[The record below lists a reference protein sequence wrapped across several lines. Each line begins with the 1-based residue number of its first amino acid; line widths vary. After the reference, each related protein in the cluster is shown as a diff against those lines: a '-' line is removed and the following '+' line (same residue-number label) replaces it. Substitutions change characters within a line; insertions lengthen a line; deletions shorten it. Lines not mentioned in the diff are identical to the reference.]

1 MAVTLVTG
9 GAGYVGSALVPDLL
23 ATGRKVRVLDCLR
36 SGGEGLLGVWSRP
49 GFEFVRGDV
58 TSAADRRA
66 ALRGV
71 ESIVHLA
78 AIVGDPACKQEPD
91 LARAVNLDSTCRLI
105 DEAMAAGVRD
115 FVFVSTCSNYG
126 ISDAEQLAT
135 EDSPL
140 NPVSLYAET
149 KVGVERYLLERA
161 REEFIPTVLRLATV
175 YGVSPRMRFDL
186 TVNEFARDAA
196 LGKKLVI
203 YGEHYWRPYVHV
215 RDVAKAI
222 HLVLESPARV
232 RRGQVFNVGHTDE
245 NYQKLTLSRLL
256 QERAPDLQV
265 EFVKAGPDPRSY
277 RVGFEKIARALSF
290 QPSFRVPDGLDE
302 VIALV
307 RAGIIG
313 KLDDPRWGNT

>member
-9 GAGYVGSALVPDLL
+9 GAGYVGSALVGDLL
-23 ATGRKVRVLDCLR
+23 AAGRKVRVLDCLR

-49 GFEFVRGDV
+49 GFEFIRGDV
-58 TSAADRRA
+58 TVAADRQA

-71 ESIVHLA
+71 ESVVHLA

-91 LARAVNLDSTCRLI
+91 LARLVNQDSTCRLI
-105 DEAMAAGVRD
+105 DESIAAGVRD

-135 EDSPL
+135 EESPL

-149 KVGVERYLLERA
+149 KVAVERYLSERA

-203 YGEHYWRPYVHV
+203 FGERYWRPYVHV
-215 RDVAKAI
+215 RDVARAI
-222 HLVLESPARV
+222 RLVLDSPAAV
-232 RRGQVFNVGHTDE
+232 RRGDVFNVGHTDE

-256 QERAPDLQV
+256 QERVPALQV

-277 RVGFEKIARALSF
+277 RVGFQKITGALGF
-290 QPSFRVPDGLDE
+290 QPQFRVPDGLDE

-307 RAGIIG
+307 RAGVIG
-313 KLDDPRWGNT
+313 NFDDPRWSNT

>member
-1 MAVTLVTG
+1 MAITLVTG
-9 GAGYVGSALVPDLL
+9 GAGYVGSALVNDLL
-23 ATGRKVRVLDCLR
+23 AAGRKVRVLDCLR

-49 GFEFVRGDV
+49 GFEFIRGDV
-58 TSAADRRA
+58 TVSADRQA

-71 ESIVHLA
+71 ESVVHLA

-91 LARAVNLDSTCRLI
+91 LARAVNLDGTCRLI
-105 DEAMAAGVRD
+105 DEAVAAGVRD
-115 FVFVSTCSNYG
+115 FIFVSTCSNYG
-126 ISDAEQLAT
+126 INDADQLAT

-149 KVGVERYLLERA
+149 KVAVERYLLDRA
-161 REEFIPTVLRLATV
+161 RDEFVPTVLRLATV

-196 LGKKLVI
+196 LGEKLVI
-203 YGEHYWRPYVHV
+203 FGERYWRPYVHV
-215 RDVAKAI
+215 RDVAQAI
-222 HLVLESPARV
+222 RLALESPAAA
-232 RRGQVFNVGHTDE
+232 RRGEVFNVGHTDE

-256 QERAPDLQV
+256 QERVLGLQM

-277 RVGFEKIARALSF
+277 RVGFEKIARTLGF
-290 QPSFRVPDGLDE
+290 QQRFRVPDGLDE

-307 RAGIIG
+307 RAGVIG
-313 KLDDPRWGNT
+313 KLDDPRWSNT